1 MKTFDEF
8 LTEAKPPKP
17 DALQTVTNNLQ
28 RKYPGLKLTTS
39 DNPNGIRIHGMH
51 FPRQEQGKGKG
62 SRTLKILSGFADRHD
77 RQIRLSPEAEPGNQ
91 GRLVKFYK
99 KSGFKKDPN
108 STMNTYVRMPKTKK
122 K

>member
-8 LTEAKPPKP
+8 LSEANPPKP
-17 DALQTVTNNLQ
+17 DAFKTVTTNVQ
-28 RKYPGLKLTTS
+28 RKYPGLKLTAS

-51 FPRQEQGKGKG
+51 FPKKDQGKGKG
-62 SRTLKILSGFADRHD
+62 TRTLEILGGYADH
-77 RQIRLSPEAEPGNQ
+77 QQKPIRLSPEAEPGKQ
-91 GRLVKFYK
+91 GSLVKFYK
-99 KSGFKKDPN
+99 RSGFKKDPK

>member
-1 MKTFDEF
+1 MKTFEQF
-8 LTEAKPPKP
+8 IAEAKPPKP
-17 DALQTVTNNLQ
+17 DALQNVTNNLQ

-39 DNPNGIRIHGMH
+39 DNPSGIRIHGMH

-62 SRTLKILSGFADRHD
+62 SRTLKILSSFADRYD
-77 RQIRLSPEAEPGNQ
+77 RPIRLSPEAEPGKQ

-108 STMNTYVRMPKTKK
+108 STMNTYVRTPQRK
-122 K
+122 